1 MKNIFK
7 FKPMKQMTKIIIPV
21 ILLINFHNV
30 FGQNK
35 MTQISAAN
43 IYQVIANSEI
53 DVLIRIDRDMND
65 EEINS
70 RIGVLRNFVED
81 IEITYSRDESGN
93 IKTLSSAGSQSSGS
107 CKSDDFGFLII
118 SLIDNKW
125 NGCMISDKK

>member
-1 MKNIFK
+1 
-7 FKPMKQMTKIIIPV
+7 MKQMTKIIIPV

-30 FGQNK
+30 FGQNE

-43 IYQVIANSEI
+43 IYQAIANSEF
-53 DVLIRIDRDMND
+53 DVVIRIDKDMND

-70 RIGVLRNFVED
+70 RIGVLRNFVEG

-93 IKTLSSAGSQSSGS
+93 IKTLSCSGGKSSGS
-107 CKSDDFGFLII
+107 CKSDDFDFLII
-118 SLIDNKW
+118 SLKDNKW

>member
-1 MKNIFK
+1 
-7 FKPMKQMTKIIIPV
+7 MKQMTKIIIPV
-21 ILLINFHNV
+21 ILFINFHNV
-30 FGQNK
+30 FGQNE

-70 RIGVLRNFVED
+70 RIGVLRNFVES
-81 IEITYSRDESGN
+81 IEISYSRDESGN
-93 IKTLSSAGSQSSGS
+93 IKTLSSAGGKSSGS
-107 CKSDDFGFLII
+107 CKSDDFDFLII
-118 SLIDNKW
+118 SLKDNKW